1 MEAVNIQEIL
11 IVNGIGVLLMLLL
24 RATWIGGVKQRQIG
38 DRLYDAMIKIT
49 LAGCILEAVTFLID
63 GVQFPGCRAVSYVT
77 NGLLFMGTITVGFL
91 WCMYVDFQLNNS
103 PRRLR
108 TTAWFLLLPVV
119 IVYALS
125 LSSMLGSGMMF
136 SISQDNV
143 YHRGPFATSSYVLLF
158 FYYAYSLYLTTR
170 KRRCGLQI
178 QFFPVLYFIIPCVL
192 GTVIQGIW
200 YGITAGWTSVA
211 ISMVLVHMQLQS
223 MNAYMDSLSGLYN
236 RRYLD
241 YELSHRRKQ
250 TSRYIYGIYIDVN
263 DFKGINDRYGHSAG
277 DEAIRAIGRILSD
290 SIPNCGAAIRCAGDE
305 FMVLLPTGKEDY
317 TRQVMALIQQNADR
331 CSGEHPFPISLA
343 MGCSRFDTV
352 EGSVEEF
359 LSQMDQQ
366 MYRSKAEY
374 YKQQNN
380 DRRKP

>member
-49 LAGCILEAVTFLID
+49 LAGCILEAGTFLID

-91 WCMYVDFQLNNS
+91 WCMYVDFQQNNS

-108 TTAWFLLLPVV
+108 ATAWFLLLPVV
-119 IVYALS
+119 IIYALS

-241 YELSHRRKQ
+241 YVLSHRRKQ
-250 TSRYIYGIYIDVN
+250 GSRYIYGIYIDVN

>member
-24 RATWIGGVKQRQIG
+24 RATWIGGVKQRQVG
-38 DRLYDAMIKIT
+38 DRLYDAMINIT
-49 LAGCILEAVTFLID
+49 LAGCILETITFLID
-63 GVQFPGCRAVSYVT
+63 RVQFPGCRAVSYIT

-91 WCMYVDFQLNNS
+91 WCMYVDFQQNNS

-108 TTAWFLLLPVV
+108 ATAWFLLLPVV

-236 RRYLD
+236 RR
-241 YELSHRRKQ
+241 
-250 TSRYIYGIYIDVN
+250 
-263 DFKGINDRYGHSAG
+263 
-277 DEAIRAIGRILSD
+277 
-290 SIPNCGAAIRCAGDE
+290 
-305 FMVLLPTGKEDY
+305 
-317 TRQVMALIQQNADR
+317 
-331 CSGEHPFPISLA
+331 
-343 MGCSRFDTV
+343 
-352 EGSVEEF
+352 
-359 LSQMDQQ
+359 
-366 MYRSKAEY
+366 
-374 YKQQNN
+374 
-380 DRRKP
+380 